1 MIASLFFAV
10 IIFVFGLVMGSFS
23 NVAIHRVPQK
33 LSLIHPPSFCPRC
46 EAPIRWH
53 DNVPLISYLWLK
65 GRCRNCQ
72 APISPRYPL
81 VEAATGALYLCAFWK
96 VGWHW
101 NAFLPLYWFFIS
113 VTLTVGVIDLDKMI
127 IPNLIILPATLLS
140 LTAVGIIAWIR
151 WDLSVL
157 TDSLLGL
164 AVGGLPLGLLAFLFP
179 AGMGMGDAKLAAF
192 IGVVLGYYVVMAL
205 FIGFFLGGVMALV
218 LLALGRKKG
227 KDPITLGPFLVAGG
241 WISLLLG
248 PQLLHLYRSIFGG
261 G

>member
-1 MIASLFFAV
+1 MITSVFFA
-10 IIFVFGLVMGSFS
+10 FTVFILGLVMGSFS
-23 NVAIHRVPQK
+23 NVVIYRVPQR
-33 LSLIHPPSFCPRC
+33 LSLVHPASFCPRC

-53 DNVPLISYLWLK
+53 DNIPLFSYLWLK

-81 VEAATGALYLCAFWK
+81 VEAGTGALYLFAFWK

-101 NAFLPLYWFFIS
+101 DAFLPLYWFFIS
-113 VTLTVGVIDLDKMI
+113 VTLTVGVIDLYQMI
-127 IPNLIILPATLLS
+127 IPNVIILPAMLVALVS
-140 LTAVGIIAWIR
+140 VGIIAWIR
-151 WDLSVL
+151 WDLSIL

-164 AVGGLPLGLLAFLFP
+164 AVGGLPLGILAFLFP

-192 IGVVLGYYVVMAL
+192 IGLVLGFYVLASL
-205 FIGFFLGGVMALV
+205 FVGFFLGGVVALV
-218 LLALGRKKG
+218 LLAAGKKKG

-241 WISLLLG
+241 WIALLLG

-261 G
+261 S